1 MNQED
6 IAYFW
11 GNDTI
16 MERPKI
22 ERLLLLVMLMS
33 SKTDHTVEDMALRLD
48 ITTRSV
54 YRYIETLRK
63 VGFAVHKRQSN
74 LYKLVK
80 IPDNSI
86 DLNKLIYFS
95 EEEAYILNSLIKG
108 LDGTNPIKH
117 GLQKKLSAIYSL
129 TNLADIVI
137 DKNTAQSVESLGNAI
152 RSKKKVILKNYES
165 AHSDTISDRT
175 VEPFCFTTNY
185 IDVWAYD
192 LEKRENKVYKISRID
207 SVEILSE
214 FWENE
219 SKHNRPSADCFRMS
233 GNNSIPIK
241 MSLSLRAKNLLLEE
255 YPLAA
260 KHLREEDNLWI
271 LETNVHDLAGV
282 GRFVI
287 GLAAEIRII
296 DSPEL
301 EEYIQEYAMEH
312 IINRKRDP
320 RAPL

>member
-1 MNQED
+1 MDQ
-6 IAYFW
+6 
-11 GNDTI
+11 
-16 MERPKI
+16 PKI
-22 ERLLLLVMLMS
+22 ERMLLLMMLMS
-33 SKTDHTVEDMALRLD
+33 SKSDHTVEEISQRLG

-63 VGFAVHKRQSN
+63 VGFVVDKRQSN

-80 IPDNSI
+80 IPGISI

-95 EEEAYILNSLIKG
+95 EEEAYIINSLINS
-108 LDGTNPIKH
+108 LDGTNSLKT

-129 TNLADIVI
+129 TSIADII
-137 DKNTAQSVESLGNAI
+137 TDKDSAENVESLGNAI

-165 AHSDTISDRT
+165 ANSGTISDRT
-175 VEPFCFTTNY
+175 VEPFGFTTNY

-192 LEKRENKVYKISRID
+192 LEKHRNKVYKISRVD
-207 SVEILSE
+207 SVEILTESWEHESE
-214 FWENE
+214 
-219 SKHNRPSADCFRMS
+219 HNRPSADCFRMS
-233 GNNSIPIK
+233 GNRSIPVK
-241 MSLSLRAKNLLLEE
+241 LELSLRAKNLLLEE

-260 KHLREEDNLWI
+260 KDLREIDDSWI
-271 LETNVHDLAGV
+271 LETDVHDLAGV

-287 GLAAEIRII
+287 GLSAEIKCI

-301 EEYIQEYAMEH
+301 EKYIQEYAQKH

-320 RAPL
+320 EAPL